1 MSTLCRIGYHSW
13 RKEQL
18 GPCYFQQV
26 CRRCGKVQ
34 GPAKEQHDW
43 QTMPL
48 GSCSSQEVCKRCGKV
63 DSQVQEQHDWHW
75 IFTEKNSFVR
85 RMICQR
91 CDKVADAIDS
101 SYLWPSL
108 GDEARMR
115 LYLELQDAVQ
125 QLAEAQKL
133 WVITSYTPTFL
144 RINKSQITA
153 VQRLPATISTKT
165 LRGSNIPIHSIST
178 ALKTICFYPEKVE
191 LNVRNHVQNRGFG
204 WAFFFSKSTTTA
216 DVWMENIRF
225 YPNVKIDLKTLDY
238 LEQEAVPA
246 DSEILRTTWL
256 YSRKDGGPD
265 LRHSKNR
272 QVPIVK
278 YGWIGISLGNG
289 SDLTLLV
296 SKYGA
301 ALSLAQ
307 ALENYISSDEQ
318 TRDAER
324 GAGEDFRQTSRESQ
338 PTSNINEKRDAYEI
352 LGLGPG
358 ASLNEIV
365 RAYRKLVQEYHPDK
379 VAHLAPEFRDLAER
393 RMKEINE
400 AYEDTKNK
408 FQ

>member
-1 MSTLCRIGYHSW
+1 
-13 RKEQL
+13 
-18 GPCYFQQV
+18 
-26 CRRCGKVQ
+26 
-34 GPAKEQHDW
+34 
-43 QTMPL
+43 
-48 GSCSSQEVCKRCGKV
+48 
-63 DSQVQEQHDWHW
+63 
-75 IFTEKNSFVR
+75 
-85 RMICQR
+85 
-91 CDKVADAIDS
+91 
-101 SYLWPSL
+101 
-108 GDEARMR
+108 MR
-115 LYLELQDAVQ
+115 LYLELQDAVR
-125 QLAEAQKL
+125 QLAEAKKL
-133 WVITSYTPTFL
+133 WVITGYTPTFL

-153 VQRLPATISTKT
+153 VQRVPATIGTKT
-165 LRGSNIPIHSIST
+165 LKGSNIPVYSIST

-191 LNVRNHVQNRGFG
+191 LNVRNHYQNRGFG

-216 DVWMENIRF
+216 DAWREMIRF

-238 LEQEAVPA
+238 PEEETVPP

-278 YGWIGISLGNG
+278 YGWIGISLGDG

-296 SKYGA
+296 SKYGT

-307 ALENYISSDEQ
+307 ALENYIRPDSQPSSDEQ
-318 TRDAER
+318 TRGAER
-324 GAGEDFRQTSRESQ
+324 DAREDFWQTSRESQ
-338 PTSNINEKRDAYEI
+338 QTSNIDEKRDAYEI

-400 AYEDTKNK
+400 AYEDTKSK